1 MAKTRRASHRG
12 GGERPRWIPGALAAD
27 DVDET
32 ATDSVAAANG
42 SATEGDDLTR
52 AAVNGSVAE
61 GATANG
67 WSMPVRVDE
76 IAVAAMALSDG
87 LRAATEHLPDSAEAR
102 RFRRRLDDVA
112 RACREMA
119 GELEVTAG
127 ELVRVVANAE
137 RTCELTWGVCP
148 EHGVTLVVYG
158 EVSRCRIIGCH
169 RPAGTPEPCTQEV
182 EYRVIDAAGPSL
194 QTCTGHAVAARTLLP
209 GAVITQTTDTL
220 ELL

>member
-12 GGERPRWIPGALAAD
+12 GNERPRWIPGALAAD
-27 DVDET
+27 DVDQSVNEP
-32 ATDSVAAANG
+32 VAATA
-42 SATEGDDLTR
+42 AAHDE
-52 AAVNGSVAE
+52 AAVAE
-61 GATANG
+61 SDATANG

-87 LRAATEHLPDSAEAR
+87 LRAATDHLPDSAEAR

-127 ELVRVVANAE
+127 ELVRVVANSE
-137 RTCELTWGVCP
+137 RTCELTWGICP

-169 RPAGTPEPCTQEV
+169 RPAGTPERCTQEV

-194 QTCTGHAVAARTLLP
+194 QTCTGHAIASRTLLP